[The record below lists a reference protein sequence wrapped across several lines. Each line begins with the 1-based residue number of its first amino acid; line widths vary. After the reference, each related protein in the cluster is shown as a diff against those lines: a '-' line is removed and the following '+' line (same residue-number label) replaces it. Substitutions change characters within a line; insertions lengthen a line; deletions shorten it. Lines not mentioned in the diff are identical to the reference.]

1 MNEYETMRAS
11 WLRAD
16 LLTVLEMVTKAR
28 LLLATGAT
36 GAALEL
42 KFATER
48 LHRLIGSADL
58 PLLAEA
64 LANAQVK
71 EIAA

>member
-16 LLTVLEMVTKAR
+16 LLTVLEMITKAR
-28 LLLATGAT
+28 LLLASGSY

-48 LHRLIGSADL
+48 LHRLIGSAEL

-64 LANAQVK
+64 LAETPAK